1 MKKQDTNKRAE
12 QIADAIGELPEQMI
26 CDALDFEGIKK
37 KQKRKRKHRIEVF
50 SGLAAAAVIS
60 IVVLYGSDRSFLQR
74 QTADIDK
81 TQEKTALKGS
91 DQLRTASEEELDI
104 WCMASEMG
112 EDVTQYAYSD
122 NQSPSSENADE
133 KKESGT
139 DSQKESRRKTKDEGK
154 ASVSGNNTADNDSD
168 FAGDEVDDAKSAK
181 SDSNSATG
189 ETRQNGEPLL
199 AGERQLLYTNITGE
213 GKDKK
218 VQFTLQFGET
228 DDQISY
234 ELKASGVSMELIA
247 ENYKAHN
254 KISLQGNRKSKVI
267 CASGTQIGCSLRV
280 TDIVDKTVSPSI
292 SVTKENK
299 DTGEKIK
306 GKIKVE
312 QKNGKY
318 YLYLMEK

>member
-26 CDALDFEGIKK
+26 CDALDFEKIKG
-37 KQKRKRKHRIEVF
+37 KQKRKRRHRIEVF
-50 SGLAAAAVIS
+50 SGLAAAAVIC

-74 QTADIDK
+74 QTADTDK
-81 TQEKTALKGS
+81 TQEKTALKGADLS
-91 DQLRTASEEELDI
+91 QTASEEKLDI
-104 WCMASEMG
+104 WCMASGLG

-122 NQSPSSENADE
+122 
-133 KKESGT
+133 
-139 DSQKESRRKTKDEGK
+139 
-154 ASVSGNNTADNDSD
+154 SVSGNNSADNDYVSD
-168 FAGDEVDDAKSAK
+168 
-181 SDSNSATG
+181 G
-189 ETRQNGEPLL
+189 EQLL
-199 AGERQLLYTNITGE
+199 TGERQLLHTNITGE

-218 VQFTLQFGET
+218 IQFTLQFGET
-228 DDQISY
+228 DDQTGY
-234 ELKASGVSMELIA
+234 ALKASGVSMELIA
-247 ENYKAHN
+247 ENYKEKN
-254 KISLQGNRKSKVI
+254 KIVLQGNRKSKVT

>member
-26 CDALDFEGIKK
+26 CDALDFEGIKR

-81 TQEKTALKGS
+81 TQEKAALKGS

-104 WCMASEMG
+104 WCMASGLG

-122 NQSPSSENADE
+122 
-133 KKESGT
+133 
-139 DSQKESRRKTKDEGK
+139 
-154 ASVSGNNTADNDSD
+154 SVLGNNSADNDYVSD
-168 FAGDEVDDAKSAK
+168 
-181 SDSNSATG
+181 G
-189 ETRQNGEPLL
+189 EQLL

-234 ELKASGVSMELIA
+234 VLKASGVSMELIA

-254 KISLQGNRKSKVI
+254 KIILQGNRKSKVI
-267 CASGTQIGCSLRV
+267 CASGTQIGCSLQV

-312 QKNGKY
+312 QKKGKY

>member
-26 CDALDFEGIKK
+26 CDALDFEGIKR

-74 QTADIDK
+74 QTADTDK
-81 TQEKTALKGS
+81 TQEKAALKGS

-104 WCMASEMG
+104 WCMASGMG

-122 NQSPSSENADE
+122 
-133 KKESGT
+133 
-139 DSQKESRRKTKDEGK
+139 
-154 ASVSGNNTADNDSD
+154 SVSGNNTADNDSD

-199 AGERQLLYTNITGE
+199 AGERQLLYTNITGA

-254 KISLQGNRKSKVI
+254 KIILQGNRKSKVI